1 MLYEL
6 SDATFEESAN
16 GFEHFIGICQQNINH
31 YPWPNKNMQGATIS
45 LSWTKPFQNQWY
57 VKGFAINIFQ
67 IKLTNTKESTQ
78 NNEMTLSHY

>member
-45 LSWTKPFQNQWY
+45 LSWTKPFQNQ
-57 VKGFAINIFQ
+57 
-67 IKLTNTKESTQ
+67 
-78 NNEMTLSHY
+78 